1 MALPRDLFRMH
12 ARFIPLAFAALVFA
26 GCATVPPTSLP
37 KESVI
42 ILPGKDGHVGGVAVR
57 SQSSETVLDSAW
69 AGVEVQAGKA
79 SGRRFT
85 QAEVHD
91 QFASTLS
98 ALPPKPA
105 SFVLYFLEGRDEF
118 TPASRD
124 EIARI
129 LSELKNRPAP
139 DIVVIGHTDTVGG
152 ESANDKL
159 SLQRAE
165 RVRELLVKPL
175 GLTPDRIQAAG
186 RGERE
191 LLVQTPDGVS
201 EARNRRVEINVR

>member
-1 MALPRDLFRMH
+1 MRPSFVLLALAGL
-12 ARFIPLAFAALVFA
+12 ALV
-26 GCATVPPTSLP
+26 GCATAPTAMLP

-57 SQSSETVLDSAW
+57 SQAKEVVLDSAW
-69 AGVEVQAGKA
+69 AGVEVQGGTA
-79 SGRRFT
+79 SNRRFT
-85 QAEVHD
+85 QSEVHD
-91 QFASTLS
+91 QFASTIS

-105 SFVLYFLEGRDEF
+105 SFVLYFLEGKDEF
-118 TPASRD
+118 TPASRE

-129 LSELKNRPAP
+129 LSELKSRPAP
-139 DIVVIGHTDTVGG
+139 DIVVIGHSDTVGG

-191 LLVQTPDGVS
+191 LLVQTPDNVS